1 MDTDD
6 QRDSEL
12 STLSAIFPEIQRPHE
27 DDPYTFVLEVPVN
40 PTKAVT
46 VFFPAATEGQAVNP
60 TAPLNTGIAPNPEID
75 SHELTHLPAVRLQ
88 FSLPSNYPAEKPPL
102 ISVSTSPSWL
112 PADAAKKLE
121 GECVRLWE
129 EFGRDLVVF
138 SYVDHVQQSADD
150 VFGLVSD
157 SGALEIRPEHKIA
170 VLDHDLEAKRAAFD
184 RETFICGV
192 CLGTLRSHLHHPAW
206 FCFINNPLFPIRRR
220 VKQQLGFMLCDV
232 MLWDAAPQPTRPCVS
247 VLFFC
252 SAFF

>member
-1 MDTDD
+1 MDTED
-6 QRDSEL
+6 QRDSEI
-12 STLSAIFPEIQRPHE
+12 STLSAIFPEIQRVNE

-60 TAPLNTGIAPNPEID
+60 KAPLNTAVGPNPNID

-88 FSLPSNYPAEKPPL
+88 FSLPSNYPAEQPPVV
-102 ISVSTSPSWL
+102 SVLTSPSWL

-121 GECVRLWE
+121 GECERLWE
-129 EFGRDLVVF
+129 EFGHDPVVF

-170 VLDHDLEAKRAAFD
+170 VLDHDLEAKQATFN
-184 RETFICGV
+184 RETFDCGV
-192 CLGTLRSHLHHPAW
+192 CLGTLIS
-206 FCFINNPLFPIRRR
+206 FSSSCF
-220 VKQQLGFMLCDV
+220 V
-232 MLWDAAPQPTRPCVS
+232 
-247 VLFFC
+247 FFC
-252 SAFF
+252 RAVISDQAWSGATDWLEVVRCNGAGRHAAAYEATHFCDY